1 MVTKLIQGLFAGTT
15 PTPDTGTGTGGSGGP
30 GGLLGGGLPGMNMLQ
45 GILSAGSAAAEG
57 RSAPAD
63 RG

>member
-45 GILSAGSAAAEG
+45 GILSGMLGGGGGPLGA
-57 RSAPAD
+57 R
-63 RG
+63 